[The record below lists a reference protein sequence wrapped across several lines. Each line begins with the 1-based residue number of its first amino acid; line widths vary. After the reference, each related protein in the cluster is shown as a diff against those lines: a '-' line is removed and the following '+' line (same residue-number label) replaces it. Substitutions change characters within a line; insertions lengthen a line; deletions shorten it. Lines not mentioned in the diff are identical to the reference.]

1 MDYLFK
7 AFKKPF
13 PKLDLKR
20 TSTKEIAKIIKDLK
34 PKNSSGY
41 DEISLKILKISS
53 PYIVAPLNY
62 ICNRVILSEL
72 GLLENPQHSL
82 EYLEEVE
89 RLGEEIVRDKQ
100 EVVALDRR
108 RNQNRE
114 ALRALHRPDHGK
126 TWLTLGS
133 LLIKTPTNKAKELLE
148 HGNMWIE
155 ALCLSTDQVQLDM
168 QINKLRSDLKVKV
181 NRLRDMEFQSPVP
194 GLMLSPLTR
203 SELSAVG
210 QVIGRHA

>member
-1 MDYLFK
+1 MGM
-7 AFKKPF
+7 A
-13 PKLDLKR
+13 KL
-20 TSTKEIAKIIKDLK
+20 
-34 PKNSSGY
+34 
-41 DEISLKILKISS
+41 
-53 PYIVAPLNY
+53 VA
-62 ICNRVILSEL
+62 EL

-148 HGNMWIE
+148 H
-155 ALCLSTDQVQLDM
+155 DQVQLDM